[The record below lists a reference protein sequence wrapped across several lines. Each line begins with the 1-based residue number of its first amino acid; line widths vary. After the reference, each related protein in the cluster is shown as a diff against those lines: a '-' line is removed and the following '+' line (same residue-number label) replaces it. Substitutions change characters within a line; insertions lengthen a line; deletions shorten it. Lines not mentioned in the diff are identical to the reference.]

1 MNYSI
6 EEILA
11 ILPHRPP
18 FLLVDRIIDGED
30 GKWALGIKNVTMNEN
45 FFSGHFPGRP
55 IMPGVLIVEA
65 MAQVGAVAFLSQ
77 KKGKEFILFRGIESM
92 KFKRQ
97 VVPGDCLEMRADLL
111 DFQRGLGRAKVV
123 AKVEGKVAAMGE
135 ISFVAVTNDL

>member
-6 EEILA
+6 NEIVK

-18 FLLVDRIIDGED
+18 FLLVDRIIDGEE
-30 GKWALGIKNVTMNEN
+30 GKWALGIKNVTMNEP
-45 FFSGHFPGRP
+45 FFQGHFPGRP

-77 KKGKEFILFRGIESM
+77 GDGSELILFRGIESM

-97 VVPGDCLEMRADLL
+97 VIPGDTLEMRAELTN
-111 DFQRGLGRAKVV
+111 FQRGLGRAKVV
-123 AKVEGKVAAMGE
+123 AKVEGKVAAIGE
-135 ISFVAVTNDL
+135 ISFVSVPA